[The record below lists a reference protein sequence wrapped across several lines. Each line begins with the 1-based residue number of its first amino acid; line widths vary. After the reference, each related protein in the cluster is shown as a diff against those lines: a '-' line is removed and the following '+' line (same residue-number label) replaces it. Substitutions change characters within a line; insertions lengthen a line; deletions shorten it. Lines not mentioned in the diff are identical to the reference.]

1 MKSFIYFTFIIS
13 LLNIS
18 GCQTI
23 SRTTDQVTDKALSM
37 IGLVKK
43 DKVPEINKKDVVD
56 ISKNTLEQIEKLKQN
71 MPIGQWIYIENDLQG
86 IYELQNKAENG
97 QLLIMRLNCKN
108 NIHKTSF
115 AIQDPQG
122 STLLSSLDPESGNI
136 QVLLDNK
143 NYGNPFNLPQQKQL
157 DSFKSALKQ
166 AKVIKIFNANTLYS
180 FNNGQAQLLDQAVTC
195 VS

>member
-1 MKSFIYFTFIIS
+1 MKTFIYFTFIIS

-23 SRTTDQVTDKALSM
+23 SKTTDKVTDKALSM
-37 IGLVKK
+37 VGLVKK
-43 DKVPEINKKDVVD
+43 DKVPEIDKKGVVD
-56 ISKNTLEQIEKLKQN
+56 ISKTTLEQIEKLKHN
-71 MPIGQWIYIENDLQG
+71 MPIGQWVYIENDLQG
-86 IYELQNKAENG
+86 MYELQNKADNG

-108 NIHKTSF
+108 NINKASF

-122 STLLSSLDPESGNI
+122 GTLLRSLDPESGNI
-136 QVLLDNK
+136 QLLLDNK
-143 NYGNPFNLPQQKQL
+143 NYGNPFSRAQHKQL

-180 FNNGQAQLLDQAVTC
+180 FKNGQAQLLDQAVTC